1 MRAAHI
7 ERFGGPEVVQVVD
20 LPAAGVGPGQVM
32 VDVVGSSI
40 NPADIAVRSGWMS
53 QFLPLEPP
61 LTLGTDIAG
70 IVAGLGDGVVNVA
83 VGDSVYGVAGV
94 VMGGSGGFAEQAVTT
109 AGQLATVPAGID
121 LVTAGALPLAGI
133 AALEAITER
142 LGVEAGSRVLVH
154 GASGGVGL
162 FAVALAVH
170 LEGQVVASVRTERVA
185 LMHQIGVDD
194 VVDGETTD
202 LLSLE
207 PFDLVLDLVGAD
219 PILPVQLTRPG
230 GRAVGLRIM
239 PDQEAAAAKGVEVAL
254 QATAVT
260 TERLDRFRDYV
271 DQQVVRAY
279 IAHTFELSDVSK
291 AFTVKETVGA
301 PGKIAIA
308 VQRGM

>member
-1 MRAAHI
+1 MRAAQI
-7 ERFGGPEVVQVVD
+7 ERFGGPEVVRVVD
-20 LPAAGVGPGQVM
+20 LPAAGVGPGQVV

-53 QFLPLEPP
+53 QFIPMEPP

-70 IVAGLGDGVVNVA
+70 IVTGLGDGVVNLA
-83 VGDSVYGVAGV
+83 VGDSVYGAAGI
-94 VMGGSGGFAEQAVTT
+94 VMGGSGGFAEQAVTA
-109 AGQLATVPAGID
+109 AGQLAIVPAGID

-133 AALEAITER
+133 AALEGITER
-142 LGVEAGSRVLVH
+142 LNVEPGSRLLVH

-162 FAVALAVH
+162 FAVALAAH
-170 LEGQVVASVRTERVA
+170 LGGQVVASVRTERVA
-185 LMHQIGVDD
+185 LMHGLGVDD
-194 VVDGETTD
+194 VVDSGTTD

-219 PILPVQLTRPG
+219 PALPVQLTKPG

-239 PDQEAAAAKGVEVAL
+239 PDEEAAAAKGVEVVL
-254 QATAVT
+254 QATGVT

-271 DQQVVRAY
+271 EQQVVRPY
-279 IAHTFELSDVSK
+279 IAHTFELSDVSE
-291 AFTVKETVGA
+291 AFTMKETVGA

-308 VQRGM
+308 VKRGT